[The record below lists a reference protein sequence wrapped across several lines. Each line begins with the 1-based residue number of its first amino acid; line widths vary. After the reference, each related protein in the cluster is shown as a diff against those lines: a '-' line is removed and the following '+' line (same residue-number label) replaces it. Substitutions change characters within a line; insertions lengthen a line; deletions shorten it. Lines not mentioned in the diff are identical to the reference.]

1 MSRKMN
7 HYHAVF
13 IGQGLVW
20 WKIESVCINHGLT
33 EKQDHYEW
41 CGERDRNVRNR
52 LCATVEVIKDPL
64 RGYCFPVPAAGPKLP
79 QVWRLAGKEKM
90 ADVVAF
96 QSLSHV
102 QAVCDPMGCNMP
114 GFPVIY
120 TSWSLLK
127 LMSIES
133 VLPSNHL
140 ISSESLMTSNHVIS
154 IYSCLQS
161 FQHQGLFQ
169 WVDSSHQVAKVLELQ
184 HQSFQWIFRVD
195 FP

>member
-20 WKIESVCINHGLT
+20 WKIDSVCINHGLT

-90 ADVVAF
+90 ADVVAV

-102 QAVCDPMGCNMP
+102 QAVCDPMDCNMP

-154 IYSCLQS
+154 FYSCLQS

>member
-154 IYSCLQS
+154 FYSCLQS

>member
-102 QAVCDPMGCNMP
+102 QAVCDPMDCNMP

-154 IYSCLQS
+154 FYSCLQS